1 MLSKEKR
8 MIEVREL
15 TKEEEVVN
23 TISHGLG
30 IFLAIAALIILV
42 VYANRY
48 GNIWHRLSFSIFG
61 ASQVILYVASTLYH
75 GFPKGKTKKMLK
87 IIDHACIYLLIAG
100 SYTPIT
106 LITLRES
113 IGLYILAIIWTVAIL
128 GIIYKIFYINK
139 HIVFSTLLYVAM
151 GFFILVAIKPIIA
164 GMTAI
169 GFKFLVAG
177 GVFYSVGTIFFALQ
191 KIKYNHAIWH
201 VFVLAGSACHFI
213 TVLLLLPSFN
223 LFA

>member
-1 MLSKEKR
+1 MVK
-8 MIEVREL
+8 IREL
-15 TKEEEVVN
+15 TKEEELVN
-23 TISHGLG
+23 TISHGIG
-30 IFLAIAALIILV
+30 VCLAIPALVVLII
-42 VYANRY
+42 YANRY
-48 GNIWHRLSFSIFG
+48 GNMWHRLSFTIFG
-61 ASQVILYVASTLYH
+61 VSQVFLYIASTLYH
-75 GFPKGKTKKMLK
+75 GFPKGKAKKVLK

-113 IGLYILAIIWTVAIL
+113 IGIHILGIIWTVAIL

-164 GMTAI
+164 GMNST

-177 GVFYSVGTIFFALQ
+177 GFFYSVGTIFFALQ
-191 KIKYNHAIWH
+191 QIKYNHAIWH
-201 VFVLAGSACHFI
+201 FFVLAGSACHFI
-213 TVLLLLPSFN
+213 TVLFLLPNFT
-223 LFA
+223 LFS